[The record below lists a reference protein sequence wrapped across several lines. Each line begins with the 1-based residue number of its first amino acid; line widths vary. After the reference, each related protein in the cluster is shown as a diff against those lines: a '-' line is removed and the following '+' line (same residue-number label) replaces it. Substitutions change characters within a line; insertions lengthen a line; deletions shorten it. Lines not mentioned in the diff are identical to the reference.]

1 MARQRRWPPD
11 MLLGLF
17 VCSIAFLCDGAATR
31 TSSSNDV
38 EQNSNAI
45 HVLPQP
51 RPQTLTRRRQDGHA
65 QVNHMS
71 RTSTTIAPT
80 PTKPSQRIVSTTSTA
95 YYTVTV
101 TASPTPRKRNFVDI
115 SELLESIDSLQE
127 ALASATAS
135 AVSLSREFAVSINQ
149 LESSTQY
156 LAASASSALLVAE
169 ASASK
174 ALAAA
179 EASAAKA
186 LSAVEE
192 SAASSISE
200 VLAVATSTIPR
211 TSNDT
216 YRVRLCSPLDI
227 LVVMLT
233 VRQTQV
239 DNGDESSVSPAIVG
253 IAVAVSVV
261 GSSLI
266 SLLVFFFFTRRR
278 KAKQRAQ
285 EEENEMN
292 AALDRA
298 IVSYIVKELP
308 SPQGSTGQQ
317 TGQRQFWIED
327 KEEGDAGNSFA
338 PSPPGPTEPTPTGPS
353 DLHHVE
359 ELPPTPPSPQSG
371 MIPIQAM
378 PSPKPSTQ
386 PPSSRSSLDRVP
398 RGMSR
403 SRSHR
408 SPRMAKPPPAHM
420 RSHSQTTPS
429 PSVRS
434 GYFGHQPSAS
444 DASGGSAWY
453 QPSMTPSS
461 IAISRALSRRTA
473 SSHFMDSAEKIYGDI
488 LTSPLEKDP
497 LEAPYQPAPEPPVNT
512 LPKSSSEVKREDV
525 GWPLPAKEAWL

>member
-51 RPQTLTRRRQDGHA
+51 RPQTLTPRRQDGHA

-71 RTSTTIAPT
+71 RTSTAIAPT

-135 AVSLSREFAVSINQ
+135 AVSLSREFAGSINQ

-216 YRVRLCSPLDI
+216 YR
-227 LVVMLT
+227 
-233 VRQTQV
+233 TQV

-317 TGQRQFWIED
+317 TGQGQFWIED

-371 MIPIQAM
+371 MIPIQEM
-378 PSPKPSTQ
+378 PSPQPSTQ

-398 RGMSR
+398 RGMPR

-429 PSVRS
+429 PRVRS

-512 LPKSSSEVKREDV
+512 LPKSSSKMKREDV